1 MVLAKPMACVFR
13 CLRVKEYRRRYE
25 IYLKSSAVMLARQRQ
40 HNIIEIYHQ
49 RMFFDVPA
57 KLAKID
63 AIVETRGPAHAH
75 QIINDLRTKGF
86 VVRLMEE
93 GAGG

>member
-1 MVLAKPMACVFR
+1 
-13 CLRVKEYRRRYE
+13 
-25 IYLKSSAVMLARQRQ
+25 MLAAITDSIG
-40 HNIIEIYHQ
+40 HCGGNIIEIYHQ

-63 AIVETRGPAHAH
+63 AVVETRGPAHVD
-75 QIINDLRTKGF
+75 QIIDDLRSKGF

-93 GAGG
+93 GAGD